1 MRHAAQREPPL
12 RHERPFAAAL
22 AAAMVLG
29 CLLGDPP
36 PTEAA
41 RPNAQAAAEF
51 LAHEHGGQ
59 AADFAVVYQRPAR
72 LSTGETVWAAKL
84 VDRRTGA
91 VSLVYR
97 DAAGTVGGPE
107 LLRGREQAAAAR
119 QTAMERKASQALQ
132 HAVRGRLSRM
142 AISGEA
148 GARLPVAV
156 WLSADVGARGARR
169 RDPAPRGHLDR
180 QPSRRE

>member
-1 MRHAAQREPPL
+1 M
-12 RHERPFAAAL
+12 
-22 AAAMVLG
+22 LG

-51 LAHEHGGQ
+51 LAREHGGQ

-97 DAAGTVGGPE
+97 DAAGAVGGPE

-119 QTAMERKASQALQ
+119 QTAMERKASHALQ
-132 HAVRGRLSRM
+132 HAVQRP
-142 AISGEA
+142 A
-148 GARLPVAV
+148 VAHG
-156 WLSADVGARGARR
+156 DQR
-169 RDPAPRGHLDR
+169 
-180 QPSRRE
+180 

>member
-12 RHERPFAAAL
+12 RHGRPCAAAM
-22 AAAMVLG
+22 AATMVLG
-29 CLLGDPP
+29 CLLGAPP

-59 AADFAVVYQRPAR
+59 TADFVVVYQRPAR
-72 LSTGETVWAAKL
+72 LSTGEMVWAAKL

-97 DAAGTVGGPE
+97 DAAGAVGGPE
-107 LLRGREQAAAAR
+107 LPHGREQA
-119 QTAMERKASQALQ
+119 
-132 HAVRGRLSRM
+132 
-142 AISGEA
+142 
-148 GARLPVAV
+148 
-156 WLSADVGARGARR
+156 
-169 RDPAPRGHLDR
+169 
-180 QPSRRE
+180 